1 MIPPDLGS
9 LRVERFFLAGIVLV
23 LVHVLFFLILSRL
36 GLVHGRHL
44 LAFAAAGVTAWAFF
58 HLVLPAQTFLTEPD
72 SRTILISL
80 AVIGLTGVVFFVV
93 CRPGYVLAGHDP
105 IIVPTLADVLLSHP
119 TAMDFYRPGDAGFAY
134 PPGYPILF
142 SIISSVL
149 SPLHALL
156 VFKAATII
164 VVLLLPFGWAWMA
177 SRVFRMP
184 MPFWAILL
192 LAYVAVFGLERTV
205 TFTLEYGKNAQV
217 LAGAV
222 FPFLVGLLLIATRKN
237 IGVPFASAALVGA
250 ILLHYSVL
258 YMVVSFF
265 AAYVLIH
272 FPRKQED
279 WLAVLRLALTGML
292 SLGVFLLLM
301 KEAFNDPRA
310 GRFASPHP
318 VEGMKRMTDVLLG
331 KYDELLF
338 IFNEPSFTNYASPY
352 RGLFLIGCVLLSLSI
367 AYLLRAVP
375 ERSFAVARMAGIWAI
390 MWLIGIAFAAGA
402 VEVGITP
409 DFTRW
414 YLVFPQLAVIL
425 AALCAVTCYARGQ
438 QRGKRAASCGLG
450 GMAILATVLATS
462 DLVGIADAYRT
473 QPVSRAHLT
482 NVRDVLADTVPCFL
496 ITQSFTM
503 FGGLHTVQFHKPLEY
518 AEILT
523 GCKILNGSFVQRGI
537 PEGRAVNGLPTA
549 AALASL
555 PPGAS
560 IFLIVPES
568 LKALYQATLPN
579 AEFVRRQAQIGNLPV
594 WRIRPGS

>member
-1 MIPPDLGS
+1 M
-9 LRVERFFLAGIVLV
+9 
-23 LVHVLFFLILSRL
+23 
-36 GLVHGRHL
+36 
-44 LAFAAAGVTAWAFF
+44 
-58 HLVLPAQTFLTEPD
+58 LP
-72 SRTILISL
+72 
-80 AVIGLTGVVFFVV
+80 
-93 CRPGYVLAGHDP
+93 GHDP
-105 IIVPTLADVLLSHP
+105 IIVPTLADVLVSHP
-119 TAMDFYRPGDAGFAY
+119 TTIEFYRPGDAGFAY

-142 SIISSVL
+142 SIISRVL
-149 SPLHALL
+149 APLHALL
-156 VFKAATII
+156 AFKAATII
-164 VVLLLPFGWAWMA
+164 MVLLLPVGWAWMA
-177 SRVFRMP
+177 HRVFRMP
-184 MPFWAILL
+184 MPLWLVLL
-192 LAYVAVFGLERTV
+192 LSYVAVFGLERTV

-222 FPFLVGLLLIATRKN
+222 FPVLIGLLLIAMRKN
-237 IGVPFASAALVGA
+237 IGVPFAVATLVGA

-272 FPRKQED
+272 FPRKQEER
-279 WLAVLRLALTGML
+279 LAALRLGLTGTL

-301 KEAFNDPRA
+301 REALDDPRA
-310 GRFASPHP
+310 GRFAWPDP
-318 VEGMKRMTDVLLG
+318 VHGMKRMSEVVLG

-338 IFNEPSFTNYASPY
+338 IFNGPSFTNYASPY
-352 RGLFLIGCVLLSLSI
+352 RGLVLLGCVLLSLSI

-375 ERSFAVARMAGIWAI
+375 ERSLAIARMAGVWAI
-390 MWLIGIAFAAGA
+390 TWLIGIAFAAGA
-402 VEVGITP
+402 VDVGISP

-425 AALCAVTCYARGQ
+425 AALCAVACHARSQ
-438 QRGKRAASCGLG
+438 ERGKGVASYGLG
-450 GMAILATVLATS
+450 GIAVLASVLATS

-473 QPVSRAHLT
+473 QPVSRARLT
-482 NVRDVLADTVPCFL
+482 NVRDVLADTAPCFL

-503 FGGLHTVQFHKPLEY
+503 FSGLHAVQFHKPLEY

-523 GCKILNGSFVQRGI
+523 GCRILNGSFVQRGI
-537 PEGRAVNGLPTA
+537 PEGRAADGLPTA

-568 LKALYQATLPN
+568 LQAPYQATVPN
-579 AEFVRRQAQIGNLPV
+579 AEFVRQQAQIGDLPV